1 MNEDSHTKAHGANA
15 FCGNTGPEEM
25 KHFQRLLD
33 ALEDTEVAALTD
45 AVGIRFQG
53 PTQEIDR
60 GTLEGVLDEANR
72 EDFYREY
79 HHILDGRS
87 N

>member
-1 MNEDSHTKAHGANA
+1 MNDDSHTKAHGANA
-15 FCGNTGPEEM
+15 FCGNAGPEEM

-33 ALEDTEVAALTD
+33 GLEDTEVAVLTD
-45 AVGIRFQG
+45 AVGIGFQR
-53 PTQEIDR
+53 PAQEIDR
-60 GTLEGVLDEANR
+60 DTLEGVLDEADR

-79 HHILDGRS
+79 HRILDARS